1 MERILCLEQLERKV
15 CTGQMANFYR
25 NMFQPQNYRKTP
37 LILSLEVTYQVS
49 FGFFLDKK

>member
-1 MERILCLEQLERKV
+1 MERILCLEQLERKL
-15 CTGQMANFYR
+15 CTGKMANFCH

-37 LILSLEVTYQVS
+37 LILSLEVTYQVN